1 MQTLITNGVKISVE
15 TFYHTDYSVPV
26 EQKIFFAYRISIQN
40 LNDFK
45 VQLLRRY
52 WLIEDSNGL
61 KREVEGE
68 GVVGEQPI
76 LEKGDT
82 HSYISGCPLRTG
94 IGKMSGFF
102 TFENSRDETSF
113 TVEVPA
119 FKMVAPFK
127 LN

>member
-1 MQTLITNGVKISVE
+1 MQNLITNGVKISVE
-15 TFYHTDYSVPV
+15 TFYHTGYSVPV
-26 EQKIFFAYRISIQN
+26 ERKIFFAYRIAIQN
-40 LNDFK
+40 LNDFQ

-52 WLIEDSNGL
+52 WMIEDSDGM

-76 LEKGDT
+76 LNKGNT
-82 HSYISGCPLRTG
+82 HIYISGCPLQTG
-94 IGKMSGFF
+94 IGKMWGHFIFISTEDSSEFK
-102 TFENSRDETSF
+102 
-113 TVEVPA
+113 VEVPE